1 VVDRRFDPM
10 SGQTKD
16 YKIGIC
22 CFSAEHAALSSKS
35 KDGLAQN
42 QDNTSE
48 WSNIM
53 TLYTHGLLF
62 QVATTKKI
70 QLLILV

>member
-1 VVDRRFDPM
+1 MVDRRFDPM

-22 CFSAEHAALSSKS
+22 YFSAEHAALSSKS

-48 WSNIM
+48 WSNII
-53 TLYTHGLLF
+53 YTHGLLF
-62 QVATTKKI
+62 QVATTEKI
-70 QLLILV
+70 QLRILV

>member
-1 VVDRRFDPM
+1 MVDRRFDPM

-22 CFSAEHAALSSKS
+22 YFSAEHAALSSKN

-62 QVATTKKI
+62 QVATTEKI
-70 QLLILV
+70 QLRILV